1 MDGKFN
7 PYRAGQPL
15 SGNGNP
21 NTGVWQRTW
30 EDGGPGRPSH
40 VVNTTSGGVSDW
52 SGKQWKP
59 EAPGLGK
66 RLANSLPS
74 VDSLTSALLY
84 GHITASDEEPTD
96 EEPTDET
103 PTDAFG
109 KVPSYGKVPSTDAG
123 NQRPMEEK
131 DVPSHESIQQGFEAS
146 NKFYTEASQDAKS
159 VEVPQGKG
167 IDSQE
172 ERNRRKKEWNNTN
185 VQ

>member
-15 SGNGNP
+15 SGSGNP

-52 SGKQWKP
+52 SGQQWKP

-84 GHITASDEEPTD
+84 GHVTASDEEPTD
-96 EEPTDET
+96 DTPTDDT

-109 KVPSYGKVPSTDAG
+109 KVTSYGKVPSTV
-123 NQRPMEEK
+123 EEG
-131 DVPSHESIQQGFEAS
+131 DDPDRARQGIEAS
-146 NKFYTEASQDAKS
+146 SKFYTEASQDAKS

-167 IDSQE
+167 FDSQE
-172 ERNRRKKEWNNTN
+172 ESKRRTEEWSNTN